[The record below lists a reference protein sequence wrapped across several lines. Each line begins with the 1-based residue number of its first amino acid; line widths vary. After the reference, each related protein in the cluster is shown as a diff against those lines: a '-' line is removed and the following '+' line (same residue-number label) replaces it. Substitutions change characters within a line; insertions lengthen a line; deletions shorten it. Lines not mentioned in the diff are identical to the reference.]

1 MSGEQIL
8 SYLAHR
14 TQDLMKSLDQDF
26 LKSPLYVATWANCL
40 LKSRL
45 LLNKE
50 KQKTLGLQPGP
61 QGSSNSHH
69 SSISVGESQK

>member
-50 KQKTLGLQPGP
+50 KQRPWGFNQDLRAPPTVIIP
-61 QGSSNSHH
+61 
-69 SSISVGESQK
+69 